1 MMKAKHSSSAPSAV
15 PSAAAATM
23 HARPTSASASSNT
36 ASSNSASSKT
46 ASSSTAKRKRP
57 AARAKSRRRAADT
70 RTSKGALAAVTS
82 AKRGPV
88 DPRAKTAARS
98 DRELAQ
104 TILVEL
110 YAAAERAPRE
120 VGELAR
126 RLSARPTQVA
136 RVLLRLEERG
146 LIDPERVRLTL
157 AGLSIAASLGAAAR
171 FATHVA

>member
-1 MMKAKHSSSAPSAV
+1 MMKAKHSSSAPSALS
-15 PSAAAATM
+15 PAASTM
-23 HARPTSASASSNT
+23 RSRTSSASS
-36 ASSNSASSKT
+36 SPSAP
-46 ASSSTAKRKRP
+46 KRKRP
-57 AARAKSRRRAADT
+57 AARAKSRRTAADA
-70 RTSKGALAAVTS
+70 RTSKGTLAAATPAMVGS
-82 AKRGPV
+82 V
-88 DPRAKTAARS
+88 DPGAGSSARS

-171 FATHVA
+171 FASHVA